1 MNDGQMKSAAFLL
14 KNPAAS
20 KSSGS
25 TDNTSKPLSRAHLMA
40 EVWAVLKLRGLV
52 HDPVGSAIYNQ
63 FSRDLLDKSENE
75 IRAGLDRSKDFTG
88 YLSSP
93 AFRELCQP
101 DTEALGLPNPESAYS
116 EACQAAYPVHTQRF
130 THAAVYQA
138 GADTGSGK
146 KQFMENYSKRTK
158 EVMGGIVHEMPR
170 HPALEKIS
178 APLSKDEM
186 HKRIAEMKQRLGM

>member
-1 MNDGQMKSAAFLL
+1 
-14 KNPAAS
+14 
-20 KSSGS
+20 
-25 TDNTSKPLSRAHLMA
+25 MA

-116 EACQAAYPVHTQRF
+116 EACQAGYPVQAQRF
-130 THAAVYQA
+130 THPTVYQA
-138 GADTGSGK
+138 GADTGWFEMRNGSGK

-158 EVMGGIVHEMPR
+158 EVMDGIVHEMPR
-170 HPALEKIS
+170 YPALEKIS
-178 APLSKDEM
+178 APLGKAET
-186 HKRIAEMKQRLGM
+186 HKRIAEMKQRLGMR